1 MRYPAPDSSAEDD
14 ARFLRQ
20 LVLWA
25 FLIRAMAALLLDWT
39 GYSKMLAPDE
49 TTYASYGRRLALYW
63 TGDNLIKPA
72 RFETDDPQAYF
83 YMNAASYYL
92 FGATQLPLKLANA
105 LVGAITCRYVFLL
118 AQQLFGVA
126 VARRTARLVQ
136 LFPSLVLW
144 SAVNIRD
151 VWVIFLVVFISWKS
165 LQLSQGYS
173 RLALGQ
179 FALALFLL
187 SRFRDYLFLVVSVPP
202 VVALLIGNRGNLIR
216 NFLVSSAA
224 AIAVLLLLQSG
235 AMGQRTQ
242 AQLSLEAMSE
252 IRRDMATGS
261 SAFEREA
268 DISTP
273 GRALAFLPIGLAYFL
288 FSPFPWQITSL
299 LKLFSVPEMLIIY
312 YLTPSIIRGIRHA
325 VRHRFRESFQL
336 LLLTTLLTLSYA
348 LGSGNVGTLY
358 RHRAQAIAFYLM
370 FGAAGLEV
378 ARQRRVPG
386 SRIAS
391 LVAVPR

>member
-1 MRYPAPDSSAEDD
+1 MSYPAPDLTPAED

-25 FLIRAMAALLLDWT
+25 FVIRAVAALLLHWT
-39 GYSKMLAPDE
+39 GYSTLLAPDE
-49 TTYASYGRRLALYW
+49 TTYASYGRRLALFW

-72 RFETDDPQAYF
+72 RFETDDPLAYF
-83 YMNAASYYL
+83 YMNAVSYYL

-118 AQQLFGVA
+118 AQQLFGGS

-202 VVALLIGNRGNLIR
+202 VVALLIGNRGNLVR

-224 AIAVLLLLQSG
+224 ALAVVLLLQSG
-235 AMGQRTQ
+235 AMGARTQ
-242 AQLSLEAMSE
+242 GQLSLEAMSE
-252 IRRDMATGS
+252 IRRDMATGG

-273 GRALAFLPIGLAYFL
+273 GKALAFLPVGLAYFL

-299 LKLFSVPEMLIIY
+299 LKLFSIPEMLILY

-325 VRHRFRESFQL
+325 IRQRFRESFQL
-336 LLLTTLLTLSYA
+336 LLLTTLLTVSYA

-358 RHRAQAIAFYLM
+358 RHRAQAISFYLM

-386 SRIAS
+386 SRLTG